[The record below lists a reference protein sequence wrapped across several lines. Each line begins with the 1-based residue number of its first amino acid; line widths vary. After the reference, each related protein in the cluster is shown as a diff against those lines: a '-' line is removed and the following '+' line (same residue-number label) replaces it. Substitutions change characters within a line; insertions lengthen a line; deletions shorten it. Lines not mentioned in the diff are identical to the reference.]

1 MCRRLGAFLT
11 DPSPSLLLP
20 HRYHQGWGDRPEKM
34 KQREGDRGDKG
45 EEMRGRRREGE
56 GERWGG
62 GRGIDQ

>member
-1 MCRRLGAFLT
+1 
-11 DPSPSLLLP
+11 
-20 HRYHQGWGDRPEKM
+20 M

-62 GRGIDQ
+62 GGGREEELINEG

>member
-1 MCRRLGAFLT
+1 
-11 DPSPSLLLP
+11 
-20 HRYHQGWGDRPEKM
+20 M

-62 GRGIDQ
+62 EEELINEG